1 MSSRRLMKR
10 QTSASQYELSFYAND
25 KSVVDTKRGT
35 HSRNNSLSK
44 TTQAF
49 IVDAAYAAEIA
60 DIENSTNHSGGSVG
74 SGDHPHDQHQQHDH
88 PHRKRP
94 SFKNKMF
101 SSFRSSRHSNSNT
114 SLHVDEISDC
124 SSSRSPAEHNEQPP
138 QRSVQGEGEPPPKT
152 NRRPSL
158 KRSSFSHAGGNS
170 GGTTMTNGSFR
181 GLVKQ
186 MSWKQHA
193 SQHSSSSRHK
203 VYNEYEH
210 DDKFLDVCRLDEER
224 SKLIGLVEEPNMIKL
239 LTHWTGTIFAEII
252 YDYVFWATLLLYIL
266 LRIWIDTVNAHS
278 IQANATRDTTGD
290 DSEEH
295 KLTFMEEIQDK
306 AAVLE
311 SLPIVGGFLTLF
323 LVFFVNQNQ

>member
-74 SGDHPHDQHQQHDH
+74 SGDQHHHPDQQHH